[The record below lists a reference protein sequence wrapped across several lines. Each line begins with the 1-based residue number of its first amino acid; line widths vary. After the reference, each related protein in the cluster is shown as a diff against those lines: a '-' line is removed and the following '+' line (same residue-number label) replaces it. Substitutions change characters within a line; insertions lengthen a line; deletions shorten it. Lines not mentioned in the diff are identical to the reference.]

1 MCQVRPSRRPCGS
14 FLVWSKSWRVGILGS
29 GLFSHYHNLF
39 GFALLLIRVARFQ
52 FDSFQ
57 HIVGDQES
65 DSLGQLR

>member
-1 MCQVRPSRRPCGS
+1 
-14 FLVWSKSWRVGILGS
+14 
-29 GLFSHYHNLF
+29 LFSHYHNLF